1 MSKWRAAFGWLQK
14 IGKSLMLPV
23 SVLPAAGI
31 LLGVGSAKFTWLP
44 VSVSNVMAQ
53 AGGAVFGNLPLIFA
67 IGVALGL
74 TGNDGVAALA
84 AVVGFAVMLATM
96 GVMAPLVGYEPRQIM
111 GIPSIETGVFGGI
124 LIGAVAAMLFNRY
137 YRLQLP
143 AYLGFF
149 SGKRSVPIMT
159 AFVAIVVG
167 IVLSLVWPPIGTQ
180 IDHFSHWAAS
190 GNPAAAFALY
200 GVVER
205 SLIPFGLHHIWN
217 VPFFFEVG
225 TFIDPATGKEIHGE
239 IYRFTAGDPTAG
251 HLAGGY
257 LFKMYGLPAAALA
270 MWRAARPENRA
281 KVGGIMISAA
291 LTSFLTGITEP
302 IEFAFLFVAPLL
314 YGIHAL
320 LAAVAYFVAVTLGIH
335 HSTTFSHGLID
346 YIVLYPNSQR
356 GWWLIPLGLVWAVV
370 YYTLFTTLIR
380 RMNLKTPGR
389 EDETSDVAIP
399 ADAAVPGAVVPAGAL
414 ASGDGMAPRLVAAFG
429 GADNIQSLDACIT
442 RLRVE
447 LADVSRASPDALKA
461 LGASGVVKVGSGMQA
476 IFGTRSENLKTDME
490 EYMRKAAPAAA
501 SVARP
506 SVPAPASAPVGVE
519 VTARHRARASSIAA
533 ALGGMDNIASIEA
546 VAITRLRA
554 VLRDAKRIDEAALD
568 RAGARGVMRVGD
580 GVVHVIVGEDAA
592 GYAAALA
599 ADATPA
605 GAR

>member
-1 MSKWRAAFGWLQK
+1 MSQWRAAFGWLQK

-31 LLGVGSAKFTWLP
+31 LLGVGSAKFSWLP
-44 VSVSNVMAQ
+44 ASVSSVMAQ

-84 AVVGFAVMLATM
+84 SVVGFAVMLATM
-96 GVMAPLVGYEPRQIM
+96 GVMAPLVGYEAKPIM

-143 AYLGFF
+143 PYLGFF

-159 AFVAIVVG
+159 AFAAIGVG
-167 IVLSLVWPPIGTQ
+167 IVLSLVWPPIGNQ
-180 IDHFSHWAAS
+180 INRFSHWAAN
-190 GNPAAAFALY
+190 GNPAAAFAIY

-225 TFIDPATGKEIHGE
+225 TYLDPATGKEIHGE
-239 IYRFTAGDPTAG
+239 IYRFTAGDRTAG

-257 LFKMYGLPAAALA
+257 LFKMWGLPAAAIA
-270 MWRAARPENRA
+270 MWRVARPENRA

-302 IEFAFLFVAPLL
+302 IEFAFLFVAPVL

-320 LAAVAYFVAVTLGIH
+320 LAGVAYFVAVTLGIH

-346 YIVLYPNSQR
+346 YVVLYPNSQR
-356 GWWLIPLGLVWAVV
+356 GWWLIPLGLVWAGV
-370 YYTLFTTLIR
+370 YYVLFRTLIP

-389 EDETSDVAIP
+389 EVEVSEAAT
-399 ADAAVPGAVVPAGAL
+399 ADAGAGAPVEVPVG
-414 ASGDGMAPRLVAAFG
+414 AAADGMAPRLVAAFG
-429 GADNIQSLDACIT
+429 GAANIRSLDACIT

-447 LADVSRASPDALKA
+447 LVDVARASPEALKA
-461 LGASGVVKVGSGMQA
+461 LGAAGVMKVGSGMQA

-490 EYMRKAAPAAA
+490 DYMKSAGAGVAAPPVSTPGTVSRA
-501 SVARP
+501 VA
-506 SVPAPASAPVGVE
+506 
-519 VTARHRARASSIAA
+519 VTPGHRARAAALAA
-533 ALGGMDNIASIEA
+533 ALGGNDNIESVEA
-546 VAITRLRA
+546 VAITRLRVA
-554 VLRDAKRIDEAALD
+554 LGDEGRIDEQALE
-568 RAGARGVMRVGD
+568 RAGAGGVMRVSD
-580 GVVHVIVGEDAA
+580 SVVHVIVGEDAA
-592 GYAAALA
+592 GLAAALG
-599 ADATPA
+599 A
-605 GAR
+605 GAAPTAVR

>member
-1 MSKWRAAFGWLQK
+1 MSQWRAAFGWLQK

-44 VSVSNVMAQ
+44 ESVSSVMAQ
-53 AGGAVFGNLPLIFA
+53 AGGAVFSNLPLIFA

-84 AVVGFAVMLATM
+84 SVVGFAVMLATM
-96 GVMAPLVGYEPRQIM
+96 GVMAPLVGYEPKSIM

-124 LIGAVAAMLFNRY
+124 LIGAVAAILFNRY

-143 AYLGFF
+143 SYLGFF

-159 AFVAIVVG
+159 AFLAIVVG
-167 IVLSLVWPPIGTQ
+167 IVLSLVWPPIGNQ
-180 IDHFSHWAAS
+180 INHFSHWAAN
-190 GNPAAAFALY
+190 GNPAAAFAIY

-225 TFIDPATGKEIHGE
+225 TYLDPATGKEIHGE

-257 LFKMYGLPAAALA
+257 LFKMWGLPAAAIA

-302 IEFAFLFVAPLL
+302 IEFAFLFVAPIL

-320 LAAVAYFVAVTLGIH
+320 LAGVAYFVAVTLGIH

-346 YIVLYPNSQR
+346 YVVLYPNSQR
-356 GWWLIPLGLVWAVV
+356 GWWLIPLGLVWAGV
-370 YYTLFTTLIR
+370 YYVLFTTLIH
-380 RMNLKTPGR
+380 RMHLKTPGR
-389 EDETSDVAIP
+389 EVEVAEAAT
-399 ADAAVPGAVVPAGAL
+399 ADAGAAVPVEVPAGA
-414 ASGDGMAPRLVAAFG
+414 AADGMAARLVAAFG
-429 GADNIQSLDACIT
+429 GAANIRSLDACIT

-447 LADVSRASPDALKA
+447 LADVSRASPEALKA
-461 LGASGVVKVGSGMQA
+461 LGAAGVMKVGSGMQA

-490 EYMRKAAPAAA
+490 DYMKSAGAVVAAPPV
-501 SVARP
+501 STPRTV
-506 SVPAPASAPVGVE
+506 SPA
-519 VTARHRARASSIAA
+519 VTVTPGHRARAAALAA
-533 ALGGMDNIASIEA
+533 ALGGNDNIESVEA
-546 VAITRLRA
+546 VAITRLRVA
-554 VLRDAKRIDEAALD
+554 LGDEGRIDERALE
-568 RAGARGVMRVGD
+568 RAGAGGVMRVSD
-580 GVVHVIVGEDAA
+580 RVVHVIVGEDAA
-592 GYAAALA
+592 GLAAAMATGA
-599 ADATPA
+599 APATV
-605 GAR
+605 R

>member
-1 MSKWRAAFGWLQK
+1 MSQWRAAFGWLQK

-44 VSVSNVMAQ
+44 ASVSSVMAQ

-84 AVVGFAVMLATM
+84 SVVGFAVMLATM
-96 GVMAPLVGYEPRQIM
+96 GVMAPFVGYEPKSIM

-137 YRLQLP
+137 YKLQLP

-159 AFVAIVVG
+159 AFAAIGAG
-167 IVLSLVWPPIGTQ
+167 IVLSLVWPPIGNQ
-180 IDHFSHWAAS
+180 INRFSHWAAN
-190 GNPAAAFALY
+190 GNPAAAFAIY

-225 TFIDPATGKEIHGE
+225 TYLDPATGKEIHGE

-257 LFKMYGLPAAALA
+257 LFKMWGLPAAAIA
-270 MWRAARPENRA
+270 IWRAARPENRA

-302 IEFAFLFVAPLL
+302 IEFAFLFVAPVL
-314 YGIHAL
+314 YGIHAV
-320 LAAVAYFVAVTLGIH
+320 LAGVAYFAAVTLGIH

-346 YIVLYPNSQR
+346 FVVLYPNSQR
-356 GWWLIPLGLVWAVV
+356 GWWLIPLGLVWAGV
-370 YYTLFTTLIR
+370 YFVLFRTLIPR
-380 RMNLKTPGR
+380 LNLKTPGR
-389 EDETSDVAIP
+389 EDEVAEAP
-399 ADAAVPGAVVPAGAL
+399 TADAGAAVPVDVPVTAAAG
-414 ASGDGMAPRLVAAFG
+414 DMAPRLVAAFG
-429 GADNIQSLDACIT
+429 GAANIRSLDACIT

-447 LADVSRASPDALKA
+447 LADVSRASPEALKA
-461 LGASGVVKVGSGMQA
+461 LGAAGVMKVGSGMQA

-490 EYMRKAAPAAA
+490 EYMKSAGARVAAPPVATPG
-501 SVARP
+501 SVNRAI
-506 SVPAPASAPVGVE
+506 A
-519 VTARHRARASSIAA
+519 VTPGHRARAAALAA
-533 ALGGMDNIASIEA
+533 ALGGSDNIESVEA
-546 VAITRLRA
+546 VAITRLRVA
-554 VLRDAKRIDEAALD
+554 LADAKRIDEQALE
-568 RAGARGVMRVGD
+568 RAGASGVMRVSD
-580 GVVHVIVGEDAA
+580 RVVHVIVGEDAA
-592 GYAAALA
+592 GL
-599 ADATPA
+599 A
-605 GAR
+605 GALSTEAAPTMAR

>member
-1 MSKWRAAFGWLQK
+1 MSQWRAAFGWLQK

-44 VSVSNVMAQ
+44 ESVSSVMAQ
-53 AGGAVFGNLPLIFA
+53 AGGAVFSNLPLIFA

-84 AVVGFAVMLATM
+84 SVVGFAVMLATM
-96 GVMAPLVGYEPRQIM
+96 GVMAPLVGYEPKSIM

-124 LIGAVAAMLFNRY
+124 LIGAVAAILFNRY

-143 AYLGFF
+143 SYLGFF

-159 AFVAIVVG
+159 AFLAIVVG
-167 IVLSLVWPPIGTQ
+167 IVLSLVWPPIGNQ
-180 IDHFSHWAAS
+180 INHFSHWAAN
-190 GNPAAAFALY
+190 GNPAAAFAIY

-225 TFIDPATGKEIHGE
+225 TYLDPATGKEIHGE

-257 LFKMYGLPAAALA
+257 LFKMWGLPAAAIA

-302 IEFAFLFVAPLL
+302 IEFAFLFVAPVL

-320 LAAVAYFVAVTLGIH
+320 LAGVAYFVAVTLGIH

-346 YIVLYPNSQR
+346 YVVLYPNSQR
-356 GWWLIPLGLVWAVV
+356 GWWLIPLGLVWAGV
-370 YYTLFTTLIR
+370 YYVLFTTLIH
-380 RMNLKTPGR
+380 RMHLKTPGR
-389 EDETSDVAIP
+389 EVEVAEAAT
-399 ADAAVPGAVVPAGAL
+399 ADAGAAVPVEVPAGA
-414 ASGDGMAPRLVAAFG
+414 AADGMAARLVAAFG
-429 GADNIQSLDACIT
+429 GAANIRSLDACIT

-447 LADVSRASPDALKA
+447 LADVSRASPEALKA
-461 LGASGVVKVGSGMQA
+461 LGAAGVMKVGSGMQA

-490 EYMRKAAPAAA
+490 DYMKSAGAVVAAPPV
-501 SVARP
+501 STPRTV
-506 SVPAPASAPVGVE
+506 SPA
-519 VTARHRARASSIAA
+519 VTVTPGHRARAAALAA
-533 ALGGMDNIASIEA
+533 ALGGNDNIESVEA
-546 VAITRLRA
+546 VAITRLRVA
-554 VLRDAKRIDEAALD
+554 LGDEGRIDERALE
-568 RAGARGVMRVGD
+568 RAGAGGVMRVSD
-580 GVVHVIVGEDAA
+580 RVVHVIVGEDAA
-592 GYAAALA
+592 GLAAAMATGA
-599 ADATPA
+599 APATV
-605 GAR
+605 R